1 MNKRKETP
9 DVLTEILGGEIPT
22 PPEGESPPAPAKP
35 KRARAPRKPSASRW
49 KPKSPDKWDYRVV
62 SFQEYKGWRPR
73 FIDGKAVRDWTDGP
87 LMHEY
92 LSGMGEEGW
101 ELTTASSGERLFGR
115 SDKYQLYFKRP
126 K

>member
-1 MNKRKETP
+1 
-9 DVLTEILGGEIPT
+9 
-22 PPEGESPPAPAKP
+22 
-35 KRARAPRKPSASRW
+35 
-49 KPKSPDKWDYRVV
+49 VV

-73 FIDGKAVRDWTDGP
+73 YLDGKAIKDWTEGP

-92 LSGMGEEGW
+92 IASMGEQGW
-101 ELTTASSGERLFGR
+101 ELATACSGDKLFGR